1 MAYGQTGSGKT
12 HSLFGTEQQPGVVP
26 HVIRTLV
33 DEVLTK
39 GAASTLH
46 LHAVEIYC
54 ERIRDLLH
62 PSQRDNLNVTTDR
75 DGCIVVA
82 DATQVE
88 VRDAAQALRVIDSAL
103 KRRAVSSTN
112 MNQRSSRSHCMVT
125 ITLSKSGGQRS
136 KLCLVDLAG
145 SERQDKTGAE
155 GTTLDEAKLINKSL
169 SCLGNVVMALTTQQ
183 AHVPYRNSKLT
194 RVLAD
199 SLGGNARTM
208 ILICASQAV
217 ESAVET
223 LSSLRFGARARGVKN
238 VVVQGRPSVAFCSG
252 ARNSG
257 SVEAREED
265 EKEGT
270 KTAVGYHALL
280 CRGAAA
286 CAVQL
291 AAMAVYFWWVDTH
304 VLVSS

>member
-12 HSLFGTEQQPGVVP
+12 HSLFGSEQEPGVVP
-26 HVIRTLV
+26 QVIRTLV
-33 DEVLTK
+33 DEVPNT
-39 GAASTLH
+39 ATLH

-62 PSQRDNLNVTTDR
+62 PAQRDNLTVTTDR
-75 DGCIVVA
+75 DGGVSLSDV
-82 DATQVE
+82 TQVHI
-88 VRDAAQALRVIDSAL
+88 RDAAQALHVINNAL

-112 MNQRSSRSHCMVT
+112 MNERSSRSHCMVT
-125 ITLSKSGGQRS
+125 LTLTKPGNVKS

-183 AHVPYRNSKLT
+183 GHIPYRNSKLT

-199 SLGGNARTM
+199 SLGGNAKTM
-208 ILICASQAV
+208 ILICASQAA
-217 ESAVET
+217 ESAAET
-223 LSSLRFGARARGVKN
+223 LSSLRFGIRARGVKN
-238 VVVQGRPSVAFCSG
+238 VVVRGRGEVVAEKG
-252 ARNSG
+252 EQNDDLAKRVLRKG
-257 SVEAREED
+257 SLQQNH
-265 EKEGT
+265 
-270 KTAVGYHALL
+270 VGMLL
-280 CRGAAA
+280 RGGAA

-291 AAMAVYFWWVDTH
+291 VAMAAYFWWVDECM
-304 VLVSS
+304 